1 MYYYQIIGFGSC
13 IWCQRANQLA
23 SQEQLPYV
31 ASWIENSPDLLEWYK
46 TNYGM
51 KTVPI
56 VLKLHTGGVS
66 FEIIGGYTDFK
77 EYIDQGLHLESDKDA
92 E

>member
-1 MYYYQIIGFGSC
+1 MYYYKIIGFGSC

-23 SQEQLPYV
+23 SQECLPYV
-31 ASWIENSPDLLEWYK
+31 ASWIENSPDLLEWHK

-77 EYIDQGLHLESDKDA
+77 EYIDQGLHFESDTNP

>member
-1 MYYYQIIGFGSC
+1 
-13 IWCQRANQLA
+13 
-23 SQEQLPYV
+23 V

-56 VLKLHTGGVS
+56 VLKIHTES
-66 FEIIGGYTDFK
+66 DEINVIGGYTDFK
-77 EYIDQGLHLESDKDA
+77 EYIDAGLHTRSD
-92 E
+92 

>member
-1 MYYYQIIGFGSC
+1 MYYYKIIGFGSC

-23 SQEQLPYV
+23 SQEYLPYV
-31 ASWIENSPDLLEWYK
+31 ASWIENSPDLLEWHK

-56 VLKLHTGGVS
+56 VLKLSTES
-66 FEIIGGYTDFK
+66 DEIDVIGGYTDFK
-77 EYIDQGLHLESDKDA
+77 EHIDTGLHTSSD
-92 E
+92 

>member
-31 ASWIENSPDLLEWYK
+31 ASWIENSPHLLEWYK
-46 TNYGM
+46 TNYDM
-51 KTVPI
+51 QTVPI
-56 VLKLHTGGVS
+56 VLKLSTES
-66 FEIIGGYTDFK
+66 DEIDVIGGYTDFK
-77 EYIDQGLHLESDKDA
+77 EYVDRGLHRIGD
-92 E
+92 